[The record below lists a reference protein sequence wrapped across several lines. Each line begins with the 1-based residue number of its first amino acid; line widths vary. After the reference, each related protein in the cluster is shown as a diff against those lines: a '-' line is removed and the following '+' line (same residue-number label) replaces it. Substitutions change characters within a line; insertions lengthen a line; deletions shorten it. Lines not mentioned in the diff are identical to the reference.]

1 MNQKF
6 RLNRRK
12 NLLIKRKETE
22 EEIKRE
28 IEDSRKK
35 QPVKTPEQI
44 EKEQKKFLDEAGKPK
59 DFHFD
64 LINLGKNGPFFDTQ
78 RIGHT
83 LVISYNIDHP
93 FYYKFYSEKD
103 KCTQTDLNFLIY
115 SLVVAKRNLREEQ
128 ASMMEQIEGLW
139 SLNLK
144 ALLD

>member
-1 MNQKF
+1 
-6 RLNRRK
+6 LNRRK